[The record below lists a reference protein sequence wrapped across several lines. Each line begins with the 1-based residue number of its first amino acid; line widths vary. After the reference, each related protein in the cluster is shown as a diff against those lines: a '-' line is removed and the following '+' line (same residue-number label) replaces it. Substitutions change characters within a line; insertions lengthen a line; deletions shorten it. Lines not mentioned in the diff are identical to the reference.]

1 MQPIYKVL
9 LWSAIKSVME
19 PSDGYHIDT
28 DLIVCARLCTC
39 DLDGWIWSSYVVII
53 PTNVK

>member
-9 LWSAIKSVME
+9 LWSAIKFLME
-19 PSDGYHIDT
+19 PSDGYHIDI